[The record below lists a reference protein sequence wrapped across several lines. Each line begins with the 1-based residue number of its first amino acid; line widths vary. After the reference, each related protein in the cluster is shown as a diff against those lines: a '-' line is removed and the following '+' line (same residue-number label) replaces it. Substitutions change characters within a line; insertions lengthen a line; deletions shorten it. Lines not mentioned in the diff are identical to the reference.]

1 MRYIQRNKCIIS
13 DDDNLETLSNIKYP
27 IFCGCTEEDMSDDML
42 ANEYIVISKKY
53 GVIQLKELIPL
64 EILYKNGHD
73 SGAIGGIWMEH
84 HKQFSDFVVKF
95 NPKNVLE
102 IGGGNGILAD
112 NCINNN
118 NNNISWTI
126 IEPNPNENNN
136 KVKYIKSFFNKTYLL
151 DSSFDTVVHSHTL
164 EHIYNPNE
172 FLHEISDS
180 LNGGGYMIFSI
191 PNLKKYL
198 ENKWINYLSFEH
210 TILLTESVMD
220 YLLNKN
226 QFKII
231 EKKYFTEHSIF
242 YCCKKDISIDCN
254 KLVLKDEYD
263 ENKKLFENMQKFYKD
278 KIIELNSKMKHYDKV
293 YLFGAHIFS
302 QYLIYRGLNTDS
314 ICGILDN
321 NINKHNKRLYG
332 TNLQVYSPNILAN
345 RKDKVL
351 VILNAGIYNDEI
363 KYNLSKINRFIDII

>member
-1 MRYIQRNKCIIS
+1 
-13 DDDNLETLSNIKYP
+13 
-27 IFCGCTEEDMSDDML
+27 
-42 ANEYIVISKKY
+42 
-53 GVIQLKELIPL
+53 
-64 EILYKNGHD
+64 
-73 SGAIGGIWMEH
+73 
-84 HKQFSDFVVKF
+84 
-95 NPKNVLE
+95 
-102 IGGGNGILAD
+102 
-112 NCINNN
+112 
-118 NNNISWTI
+118 
-126 IEPNPNENNN
+126 
-136 KVKYIKSFFNKTYLL
+136 
-151 DSSFDTVVHSHTL
+151 
-164 EHIYNPNE
+164 
-172 FLHEISDS
+172 
-180 LNGGGYMIFSI
+180 MIFSI

-231 EKKYFTEHSIF
+231 EKKYFTELSIF

>member
-1 MRYIQRNKCIIS
+1 MRCIQRNKCIIS

-27 IFCGCTEEDMSDDML
+27 IFCGCTEEDVSNDIL
-42 ANEYIVISKKY
+42 ANENIVISKKY

-198 ENKWINYLSFEH
+198 ENKWVNYLSFEH
-210 TILLTESVMD
+210 TILLT
-220 YLLNKN
+220 
-226 QFKII
+226 
-231 EKKYFTEHSIF
+231 
-242 YCCKKDISIDCN
+242 
-254 KLVLKDEYD
+254 
-263 ENKKLFENMQKFYKD
+263 
-278 KIIELNSKMKHYDKV
+278 
-293 YLFGAHIFS
+293 
-302 QYLIYRGLNTDS
+302 
-314 ICGILDN
+314 
-321 NINKHNKRLYG
+321 
-332 TNLQVYSPNILAN
+332 
-345 RKDKVL
+345 
-351 VILNAGIYNDEI
+351 
-363 KYNLSKINRFIDII
+363 

>member
-112 NCINNN
+112 NCINN

-363 KYNLSKINRFIDII
+363 KYNL